1 MALWSGRFSKELDNI
16 AKEYNSSISIDQ
28 RMYKVDIQGSMA
40 HAKML
45 AKTGIINK
53 DELDKILS
61 GLSEILEDI
70 ESGKLEIDLTAEDI
84 HMFVEKELT
93 DRVGEP
99 GKKLHTAR
107 SRNDQVAVDIR
118 LYLREYSAEI
128 ENSIKELINSII
140 CLAEKNINT
149 IMPGYTH
156 LQAAQPI
163 SFAHHL
169 MTYGQMLR
177 RDLNRLEDSID
188 RMNVCPLGSCAFATT
203 TYPIDRFMTAELLG
217 FKEPMANSID
227 GVSDRDFI
235 LDLIYF
241 SSVTMMHLSRLSEE
255 IILWSSQ
262 EFKFIELDDSFSTG
276 SSIMPQKKNPD
287 MAELGRGKTGTVY
300 GKLMG
305 MLATMKSLPL
315 AYNKDMQ
322 EDKEAVFQSLDIVNK
337 SLKVMKGMLDT
348 MEVNPEIMKSKA
360 SHGYIVAT
368 DLADYLTNK
377 GIAFR
382 DAYTIVGNIIR
393 DASKEHKDLE
403 EITLDKYKE
412 YSDVFEE
419 DLYNAINL
427 EQCVNKRK
435 VYGGTAPEA
444 VKIQIK
450 DLKDKISK

>member
-53 DELDKILS
+53 DELNKILS

-140 CLAEKNINT
+140 SLAEKNINT

-348 MEVNPEIMKSKA
+348 MEVNPEIMRSKA

-419 DLYNAINL
+419 DLYDAINL